1 MNLRRRTG
9 SHGRGGARLAYRTPI
24 AASLATACLLGSVLG
39 AQPAAAQSIFDRENH
54 AAAAS
59 YAVHHLGADPKY
71 GNWESGVNTYTA
83 VGASA
88 ANRYARLPA
97 DRALPAT
104 IANKWTAMA
113 DFVTQVTGYNPR
125 IPRDL
130 ATLNAAVHDYSFLL
144 DQHAPNFPA
153 LKALFDTL
161 EYRQVAVVHGHDEL
175 RRRLLFNCARCAREV
190 VIISVLTSAGGLA
203 GLGFNGQ
210 STSKIVSVSV
220 GGGVGFVVGAVLGIL
235 ANRDLYR
242 ADRAARL
249 SLEAQ
254 RITARIG
261 TAALAAVAQFEQRA
275 TQIEQQ
281 QHVDRQQ
288 FRRMARDQESLVEQ
302 DSTFMG
308 RITRLVRGA

>member
-210 STSKIVSVSV
+210 STFEDRQCLCRWRRRVRRRCGAGHPGQPGPLPGRPGRTAES
-220 GGGVGFVVGAVLGIL
+220 GGPVDHRPD
-235 ANRDLYR
+235 RDR
-242 ADRAARL
+242 RPGRRGPVRAARDADRA
-249 SLEAQ
+249 
-254 RITARIG
+254 
-261 TAALAAVAQFEQRA
+261 TAACRPPTVAA
-275 TQIEQQ
+275 
-281 QHVDRQQ
+281 D
-288 FRRMARDQESLVEQ
+288 
-302 DSTFMG
+302 G
-308 RITRLVRGA
+308 P

>member
-125 IPRDL
+125 VSIQG
-130 ATLNAAVHDYSFLL
+130 SF
-144 DQHAPNFPA
+144 DVRV
-153 LKALFDTL
+153 DTL
-161 EYRQVAVVHGHDEL
+161 SRKVAGDSATRAPIVLCLQGFL
-175 RRRLLFNCARCAREV
+175 RE
-190 VIISVLTSAGGLA
+190 
-203 GLGFNGQ
+203 
-210 STSKIVSVSV
+210 
-220 GGGVGFVVGAVLGIL
+220 
-235 ANRDLYR
+235 
-242 ADRAARL
+242 
-249 SLEAQ
+249 
-254 RITARIG
+254 
-261 TAALAAVAQFEQRA
+261 
-275 TQIEQQ
+275 
-281 QHVDRQQ
+281 
-288 FRRMARDQESLVEQ
+288 
-302 DSTFMG
+302 
-308 RITRLVRGA
+308 